1 MSFGRHIRCLRT
13 ARRLTLRELARR
25 LEVSP
30 TYLSQIEQENF
41 PPPAEDKIVRLAEIL
56 GQDVDE
62 LLGLAGRVA
71 DDLPKIIRQHP
82 RAMATFLRTA
92 QGLSAQQ
99 INELAKQAESLQL
112 RNEQS

>member
-13 ARRLTLRELARR
+13 AHRLTLRELARR

-41 PPPAEDKIVRLAEIL
+41 PPPAENKIVRLAEIL

-112 RNEQS
+112 RTEQA